1 MSRLP
6 ALFLTVGLL
15 IFQVIVEAVPIPV
28 PKELSQTRNLKL
40 KQLVSTA
47 RKRLENV
54 QQDTQ
59 PKPRSLGQ
67 AWGHLGSI
75 YDIHGWSSEAL
86 VCYQYAT
93 QFDQEGFPEPRQRRT
108 SEK

>member
-6 ALFLTVGLL
+6 ALLLTVGLL

-47 RKRLENV
+47 RKRL
-54 QQDTQ
+54 
-59 PKPRSLGQ
+59 
-67 AWGHLGSI
+67 
-75 YDIHGWSSEAL
+75 
-86 VCYQYAT
+86 
-93 QFDQEGFPEPRQRRT
+93 
-108 SEK
+108 